1 MEVFFMSETL
11 TEEKKTEDTAED
23 TVKDAKKD
31 PAAVPESPEKP
42 ISEKPA
48 GIEHITDC
56 PFAEHLD
63 LSDFDYDFTKEDYI
77 LMRLRDED
85 LMEYLRMQE
94 RKEAQIHEEKEKRNS
109 RIYSILQ
116 ILIVSLAIV
125 LIVWFLKDNPTVLIN
140 ILYIGGILLFVWFW
154 KRSKSNPTDSV

>member
-11 TEEKKTEDTAED
+11 TKEKKTEDTAED

-63 LSDFDYDFTKEDYI
+63 LSDFDYDFTK
-77 LMRLRDED
+77 
-85 LMEYLRMQE
+85 
-94 RKEAQIHEEKEKRNS
+94 
-109 RIYSILQ
+109 
-116 ILIVSLAIV
+116 
-125 LIVWFLKDNPTVLIN
+125 
-140 ILYIGGILLFVWFW
+140 
-154 KRSKSNPTDSV
+154 